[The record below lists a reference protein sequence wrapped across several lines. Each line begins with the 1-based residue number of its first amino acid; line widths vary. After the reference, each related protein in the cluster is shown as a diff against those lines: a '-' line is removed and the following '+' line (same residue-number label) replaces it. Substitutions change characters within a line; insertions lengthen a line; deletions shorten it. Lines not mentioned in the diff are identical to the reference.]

1 MLLQKTKIMK
11 KGPLSIWRFLASRAS
26 KNGIF
31 CLFLLVLSQS
41 CAFKAGVVT
50 ESELKKMTPAQAT
63 LRLEEGAK
71 RFDSNQPK
79 KYNWREQRFYLGN
92 HGAYPPVVVLS
103 GTDAR
108 TSPELIFNQGL
119 GDLFTLRSPASAV
132 TNENV
137 AAMEFACQ
145 RNGAKVILVLAQTK
159 DPFIE
164 RAVDND
170 QTGNMTAINYQ
181 LQPAIT
187 NVKRDQNW
195 KRLRREELLN
205 IVLREHIT
213 LSVQKITAISP
224 ILRGM
229 IERGQ
234 VVIVSAIY
242 DVEKG
247 KVVFLKDEQR

>member
-1 MLLQKTKIMK
+1 MK
-11 KGPLSIWRFLASRAS
+11 RGPLSINA
-26 KNGIF
+26 IF
-31 CLFLLVLSQS
+31 GVFLLILSQS
-41 CAFKAGVVT
+41 CSFKAGVVT
-50 ESELKKMTPAQAT
+50 ESDLKKMTPAQAT

-71 RFDSNQPK
+71 RFDNNQLK
-79 KYNWREQRFYLGN
+79 KYNLREQRYYLGV
-92 HGAYPPVVVLS
+92 HGAHPPVVVLA

-119 GDLFTLRSPASAV
+119 GDIFCLRSPASAV

-145 RNGAKVILVLAQTK
+145 RNNAKVIVLMAQTK
-159 DPFIE
+159 DPYIE

-170 QTGNMTAINYQ
+170 QTGNLAAVNYL

-187 NVKRDQNW
+187 NVKRDPNW
-195 KRLRREELLN
+195 KRLRREEFLSL
-205 IVLREHIT
+205 VLREHIA

-242 DVEKG
+242 NVEKG
-247 KVVFLKDEQR
+247 KVAFLKGDER

>member
-1 MLLQKTKIMK
+1 MK
-11 KGPLSIWRFLASRAS
+11 RGPLSIWRKTTSRISGNAIF
-26 KNGIF
+26 GIF
-31 CLFLLVLSQS
+31 LLIFSQS
-41 CAFKAGVVT
+41 CSFKAGVVT
-50 ESELKKMTPAQAT
+50 ESELRKMTPAQAT
-63 LRLEEGAK
+63 ARLEEGAK

-79 KYNWREQRFYLGN
+79 KYNFREQRYYLGV
-92 HGAYPPVVVLS
+92 HGAYPPVVVLA

-108 TSPELIFNQGL
+108 VSPELIFNQGL
-119 GDLFTLRSPASAV
+119 GDIFCLRSPASAV

-145 RNGAKVILVLAQTK
+145 RNNAKVIVLMAQTK
-159 DPFIE
+159 DPYIE

-170 QTGNMTAINYQ
+170 QTGNLTAINYQ

-187 NVKRDQNW
+187 NVKRDPNW
-195 KRLRREELLN
+195 KRLRREEFLN

-213 LSVQKITAISP
+213 LSVQKITSISP

-247 KVVFLKDEQR
+247 KVVFLKGDER

>member
-1 MLLQKTKIMK
+1 MTR
-11 KGPLSIWRFLASRAS
+11 GPLSI
-26 KNGIF
+26 NGIF
-31 CLFLLVLSQS
+31 ALILLIFTQS
-41 CAFKAGVVT
+41 CAFKASVVT
-50 ESELKKMTPAQAT
+50 ESDLQKMTPAQAT
-63 LRLEEGAK
+63 ARLEEGAK

-79 KYNWREQRFYLGN
+79 KYNWREQRYYLGV
-92 HGAYPPVVVLS
+92 HGAHPPVVVLA

-108 TSPELIFNQGL
+108 VSPELIFNQGL
-119 GDLFTLRSPASAV
+119 GDIFCLRSPASVV

-145 RNGAKVILVLAQTK
+145 RGGAKVIVLMAQTK
-159 DPFIE
+159 DPYIE

-170 QTGNMTAINYQ
+170 QTGNLAAINYL

-187 NVKRDQNW
+187 NVKRDPNW
-195 KRLRREELLN
+195 KRLRGEEFLN
-205 IVLREHIT
+205 IILREHIN
-213 LSVQKITAISP
+213 LSVQKVSAISP

-229 IERGQ
+229 VERGQ

-247 KVVFLKDEQR
+247 KVVFLKGDER

>member
-1 MLLQKTKIMK
+1 MK
-11 KGPLSIWRFLASRAS
+11 RGPLSINA
-26 KNGIF
+26 IF
-31 CLFLLVLSQS
+31 AVFLLILSQS
-41 CAFKAGVVT
+41 CSFKAGVVT
-50 ESELKKMTPAQAT
+50 ESDLKKMTPAQAT

-71 RFDSNQPK
+71 RFDNNQLK
-79 KYNWREQRFYLGN
+79 KYNLREQRYYLGV
-92 HGAYPPVVVLS
+92 HGAHPPVVVLA

-119 GDLFTLRSPASAV
+119 GDIFCLRSPASAV

-145 RNGAKVILVLAQTK
+145 RNNAKVIVLMAQTK
-159 DPFIE
+159 DPYIE
-164 RAVDND
+164 HAVDND
-170 QTGNMTAINYQ
+170 QTGNLAAVNYL

-187 NVKRDQNW
+187 NVKRDPNW
-195 KRLRREELLN
+195 KRLRREEFLSL
-205 IVLREHIT
+205 VLREHIA

-242 DVEKG
+242 NVEKG
-247 KVVFLKDEQR
+247 KVAFLKGDER

>member
-1 MLLQKTKIMK
+1 MK
-11 KGPLSIWRFLASRAS
+11 RGPLSIWRKTTSRISGNAIF
-26 KNGIF
+26 GIF
-31 CLFLLVLSQS
+31 LLIFSQS
-41 CAFKAGVVT
+41 CSFKAGVVT
-50 ESELKKMTPAQAT
+50 ESELRKMTPAQAT
-63 LRLEEGAK
+63 ARLEEGAK

-79 KYNWREQRFYLGN
+79 KYNFREQRYYLGV
-92 HGAYPPVVVLS
+92 HGAYPPVVVLA

-108 TSPELIFNQGL
+108 VSPELIFNQGL
-119 GDLFTLRSPASAV
+119 GDIFCLRSPASAV

-137 AAMEFACQ
+137 A
-145 RNGAKVILVLAQTK
+145 QTK
-159 DPFIE
+159 DPYIE

-170 QTGNMTAINYQ
+170 QTGNLTAINYQ

-187 NVKRDQNW
+187 NVKRDPNW
-195 KRLRREELLN
+195 KRLRREEFLN

-213 LSVQKITAISP
+213 LSVQKITSISP

-247 KVVFLKDEQR
+247 KVVFLKGDER

>member
-1 MLLQKTKIMK
+1 MK
-11 KGPLSIWRFLASRAS
+11 NPPFSII
-26 KNGIF
+26 GIF
-31 CLFLLVLSQS
+31 ILFLLIFFQS
-41 CAFKAGVVT
+41 CAFKAGVIT
-50 ESELKKMTPAQAT
+50 ESDLKKMTPAQAT
-63 LRLEEGAK
+63 ARLEEGAK
-71 RFDSNQPK
+71 RFENNQPT

-92 HGAYPPVVVLS
+92 HGAYPPVVVLA

-108 TSPELIFNQGL
+108 TAPELIFNQGL
-119 GDLFTLRSPASAV
+119 GDIFCLRSPASVV

-137 AAMEFACQ
+137 AAMELACQ
-145 RNGAKVILVLAQTK
+145 KDGAKVIVVMAQTK
-159 DPFIE
+159 DPYIE

-170 QTGNMTAINYQ
+170 QTGNQPAINYQ
-181 LQPAIT
+181 LQPALT
-187 NVKRDQNW
+187 NVKRDPNW
-195 KRLRREELLN
+195 KRLRREEFLN
-205 IVLREHIT
+205 LVLREHAS

-247 KVVFLKDEQR
+247 KVVFLKGDER